1 VICACGMQMSEQEG
15 LVQMCVYFH
24 EQIQQA
30 QAMAQQERLRST
42 YLANQLLGLQMQQ
55 RQTLRSTDRP
65 VDRHNGV
72 QARPA
77 TTTSPPKEVCIILNM
92 NDTDV

>member
-1 VICACGMQMSEQEG
+1 MQMSEQEG

-77 TTTSPPKEVCIILNM
+77 TTTSSPKEVCIILNM

>member
-1 VICACGMQMSEQEG
+1 MDVQVICACGMQMSEQEG

-30 QAMAQQERLRST
+30 QAMAQQERLRNT

-55 RQTLRSTDRP
+55 RQTQWSTDKP
-65 VDRHNGV
+65 VDRHNAV
-72 QARPA
+72 QAMPA
-77 TTTSPPKEVCIILNM
+77 TNSSSPKEVCIIC
-92 NDTDV
+92 T